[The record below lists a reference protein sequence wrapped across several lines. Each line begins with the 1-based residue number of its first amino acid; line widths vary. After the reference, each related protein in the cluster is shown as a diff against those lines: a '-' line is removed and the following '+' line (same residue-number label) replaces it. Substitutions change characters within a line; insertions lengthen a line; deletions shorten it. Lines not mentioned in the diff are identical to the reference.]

1 MMLHDLPFEQTGDW
15 ALLAVGFFHDRS
27 GHWEIASLAETLA
40 AILAAAAIG
49 WWAWTAWQRRLGQ
62 QPHRH
67 PQRLFAALCRAHGL
81 DRNQRR
87 LLLQLAEPC
96 QLSQPGTVF
105 LQPERFAASN
115 LSGFA
120 GSQNEIKA
128 LHDRLFGA
136 S

>member
-1 MMLHDLPFEQTGDW
+1 MMLHDLSFAQTGDW
-15 ALLAVGFFHDRS
+15 ALLAVSFFHDRS
-27 GHWEIASLAETLA
+27 GHWEIVSLVETLA

-87 LLLQLAEPC
+87 LLLQLAEHY
-96 QLSQPGTVF
+96 QLPQPGTVF